1 MESVRSKKVRSRRT
15 PVANLASFA
24 PRERL
29 SANRDRRGAAASR
42 TPPISAVRVRLTQPH
57 LFRTAAPGHRVAL
70 PALVS
75 RPSPRLPAPRK
86 AYRRAPLR
94 ARQRPVV
101 RARQR
106 PPRRYAPLCE
116 HPSNIRRGV
125 LRTAAPHHVPTRRP
139 ALRLKG
145 RTLVPRLRQP
155 SPPLALIELQSHPR
169 RSDEIAIHPRIA
181 EALPKFAF
189 HPFQKRVNGVA

>member
-24 PRERL
+24 PER
-29 SANRDRRGAAASR
+29 AAFCKPGSTGCRNATHPAHLGS
-42 TPPISAVRVRLTQPH
+42 RVRLTQPH

-145 RTLVPRLRQP
+145 RTLVSRLRQP

-169 RSDEIAIHPRIA
+169 RSDEIAIHPPPA
-181 EALPKFAF
+181 SPKRFRNSHFTPSKKESTA
-189 HPFQKRVNGVA
+189 

>member
-70 PALVS
+70 PAPVGRPLGYPRPGKHTGAHPSARGKGPSSTPVS
-75 RPSPRLPAPRK
+75 APHVGTPLFASILPTSPKRRPSHRCPR
-86 AYRRAPLR
+86 
-94 ARQRPVV
+94 
-101 RARQR
+101 
-106 PPRRYAPLCE
+106 
-116 HPSNIRRGV
+116 
-125 LRTAAPHHVPTRRP
+125 HVPTRRP
-139 ALRLKG
+139 ALRLEG
-145 RTLVPRLRQP
+145 RARALRLRQP
-155 SPPLALIELQSHPR
+155 PPPLALIELQSHPR
-169 RSDEIAIHPRIA
+169 RSDEIAIQTSPA
-181 EALPKFAF
+181 SPKRFRNSHFTPSKKESTA
-189 HPFQKRVNGVA
+189 

>member
-106 PPRRYAPLCE
+106 PHVGTPLFASILPTSEEASFAPLPPATSQPVAQRCI
-116 HPSNIRRGV
+116 SK
-125 LRTAAPHHVPTRRP
+125 AAP
-139 ALRLKG
+139 
-145 RTLVPRLRQP
+145 
-155 SPPLALIELQSHPR
+155 SPCVFASHPPFASIELQSHPR
-169 RSDEIAIHPRIA
+169 RSDEIAIQTSPA
-181 EALPKFAF
+181 SPKRFRNSHFTPSKKESTA
-189 HPFQKRVNGVA
+189 

>member
-42 TPPISAVRVRLTQPH
+42 TPPISAVRVRLTQLH

-70 PALVS
+70 PAPVGRPLGYPRPGKHTGAHPSARGKGPSSAPVS
-75 RPSPRLPAPRK
+75 A
-86 AYRRAPLR
+86 
-94 ARQRPVV
+94 
-101 RARQR
+101 

-116 HPSNIRRGV
+116 HPPNIRRGV

-155 SPPLALIELQSHPR
+155 PPPLALIELQSHPR
-169 RSDEIAIHPRIA
+169 RSDEIAIQTSPA
-181 EALPKFAF
+181 SPKRFRNSHFTPSKKESTA
-189 HPFQKRVNGVA
+189 

>member
-70 PALVS
+70 PAPVGRPLGYPRPGKHTGAHPSARGKGPSSAPVS
-75 RPSPRLPAPRK
+75 APTSVRPS
-86 AYRRAPLR
+86 LR
-94 ARQRPVV
+94 ASFQ
-101 RARQR
+101 
-106 PPRRYAPLCE
+106 
-116 HPSNIRRGV
+116 HPRRGV
-125 LRTAAPHHVPTRRP
+125 LRTAAPATSQPVAQRCISK
-139 ALRLKG
+139 AA
-145 RTLVPRLRQP
+145 P
-155 SPPLALIELQSHPR
+155 SPCVFASHPPFASIELQSHPR
-169 RSDEIAIHPRIA
+169 RSDEIAIQTSPA
-181 EALPKFAF
+181 SPKRFRNSHFTPSKKESTA
-189 HPFQKRVNGVA
+189 

>member
-24 PRERL
+24 PRESGFL
-29 SANRDRRGAAASR
+29 QTGIDRVPQRHAPRPSRQSRAPHATAPFSHRGTRPSR
-42 TPPISAVRVRLTQPH
+42 R
-57 LFRTAAPGHRVAL
+57 L

-106 PPRRYAPLCE
+106 PHVGTPLFASILPTSEEASSAPL
-116 HPSNIRRGV
+116 PPTTSQPVAQRYV
-125 LRTAAPHHVPTRRP
+125 SKAALSSR
-139 ALRLKG
+139 AF
-145 RTLVPRLRQP
+145 
-155 SPPLALIELQSHPR
+155 ASHP
-169 RSDEIAIHPRIA
+169 
-181 EALPKFAF
+181 LPS
-189 HPFQKRVNGVA
+189 H

>member
-1 MESVRSKKVRSRRT
+1 MESGRSKKVRSRRT
-15 PVANLASFA
+15 PVAIWRVLCQERATFCEPGSTGCRSVTHPAHLGSPRA
-24 PRERL
+24 PHATAPFSHRGTRP
-29 SANRDRRGAAASR
+29 SRRPSR
-42 TPPISAVRVRLTQPH
+42 TR
-57 LFRTAAPGHRVAL
+57 
-70 PALVS
+70 
-75 RPSPRLPAPRK
+75 RPTPRLPAPRK

>member
-70 PALVS
+70 PAPVG
-75 RPSPRLPAPRK
+75 RPPRLPAPRK

-106 PPRRYAPLCE
+106 PHVSTPLFA
-116 HPSNIRRGV
+116 SI
-125 LRTAAPHHVPTRRP
+125 LPTSPKRRP
-139 ALRLKG
+139 PHRCPP
-145 RTLVPRLRQP
+145 PRPNP
-155 SPPLALIELQSHPR
+155 SPSATSQRPHSRPAPSPTTP
-169 RSDEIAIHPRIA
+169 SPRID
-181 EALPKFAF
+181 
-189 HPFQKRVNGVA
+189 